1 MSAFNYFIPN
11 IQEIDDMNRN
21 YLGFLYYMQGMAD
34 SDDSGDEYTIHFRP
48 LDAETQAGACRQAST
63 LSDQEDNEE
72 KDTKHNKKKNRRH
85 RKK

>member
-34 SDDSGDEYTIHFRP
+34 SDDSGDEYTIHFRS
-48 LDAETQAGACRQAST
+48 LDAEAST